1 MSINPFAILYR
12 SMLWVLKST
21 KLTGTESR
29 EAEAK
34 LVLQYADVLL
44 ALPSYCKHSLTRVGS
59 KDN

>member
-1 MSINPFAILYR
+1 
-12 SMLWVLKST
+12 MLWVLKST